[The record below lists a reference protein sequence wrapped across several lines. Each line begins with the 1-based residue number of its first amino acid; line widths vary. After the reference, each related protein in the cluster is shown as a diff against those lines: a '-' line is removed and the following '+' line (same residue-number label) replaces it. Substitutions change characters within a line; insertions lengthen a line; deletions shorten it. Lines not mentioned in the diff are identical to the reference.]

1 MNDDGTCHPLIK
13 SPMPQHAFQYQ
24 PTKDADSRQSPV
36 AGSFFHSRNLLCALV
51 LCVLGLTVLIGV
63 ASFNTRALQNE
74 VDRIFFNRLPASSQT
89 LNTIQTRLETLS
101 SLLPDYAQPR
111 LLLAKL
117 YLIRAKAGIDANSAR
132 PDFLSAAR
140 HQLEQ
145 VRMQQPTH
153 YPAIGMTVWLES
165 QSGLPLEERLPAL
178 RLALHNGALEKTNQW
193 LLGPVVVADWHYL
206 PDDLQ
211 ALSGPMIKSMLS
223 EQESRHRILDAMYTH
238 QRFLPFTQ
246 FSPNRDTSYL
256 LRTLHAIYV
265 SPKSR

>member
-1 MNDDGTCHPLIK
+1 
-13 SPMPQHAFQYQ
+13 MPQDAFHYQ
-24 PTKDADSRQSPV
+24 PAKDTGSLEPPATASFIFSRY
-36 AGSFFHSRNLLCALV
+36 LLCVLV
-51 LCVLGLTVLIGV
+51 LCTLGLTMLIGV
-63 ASFNTRALQNE
+63 VSFNVRGLQNE
-74 VDRIFFNRLPASSQT
+74 IDAIFFTQRPATSQS
-89 LNTIQTRLETLS
+89 LKSMQTRLEILS

-117 YLIRAKAGIDANSAR
+117 YLTRAKAGIDANSAR
-132 PDFLSAAR
+132 SDFLSAAR

-145 VRMQQPTH
+145 VRMRQPAH

-165 QSGLPLEERLPAL
+165 QSGLPLDERLPAL

-193 LLGPVVVADWHYL
+193 LLGPVVVADWQHL
-206 PDDLQ
+206 PYDLR

-223 EQESRHRILDAMYTH
+223 EQESRYRLINAMYTH
-238 QRFLPFTQ
+238 QQFLPFTQ

-265 SPKSR
+265 SPRVR